1 MNNWENRF
9 NERPIRTG
17 VSFGAAA
24 LIGIMALTVVGG
36 IGFGA
41 LNLLSQ
47 PARVVQKTFD
57 ADNMIYN
64 YEWFRQ
70 QYADIQA
77 MDQKIAASQAS
88 LDAFEASAGP
98 RSGWASSDRNRW
110 DFLNSQVL
118 GLTNQRTTMVA
129 TYNGRASQANRSV
142 FMAGLPETVQ

>member
-1 MNNWENRF
+1 MHEWESRF
-9 NERPIRTG
+9 EKRPVRTG
-17 VSFGAAA
+17 VSLGAAI
-24 LIGIMALTVVGG
+24 LIGAMGLAVVGG

-41 LNLLSQ
+41 LNLLAQ
-47 PARVVQKTFD
+47 PGRIVQKTFD

-88 LDAFEASAGP
+88 LAAFENSAGP

-129 TYNGRASQANRSV
+129 TYNGRASQANRSI
-142 FMAGLPETVQ
+142 FMAGLPENVQ

>member
-1 MNNWENRF
+1 MDEWGSRF
-9 NERPIRTG
+9 EKRPVRTG
-17 VSFGAAA
+17 VSLGAAI
-24 LIGIMALTVVGG
+24 LIGTMGLAVVGG

-77 MDQKIAASQAS
+77 MDQKIAASAS
-88 LDAFEASAGP
+88 SLASFERSAGP
-98 RSGWASSDRNRW
+98 RTGWASSDRNRW

-129 TYNGRASQANRSV
+129 TYNGRASQANRSI
-142 FMAGLPETVQ
+142 FMAGLPETIQ

>member
-9 NERPIRTG
+9 NDRPVRTG
-17 VSFGAAA
+17 VSFGAAV
-24 LIGIMALTVVGG
+24 LIGIMGLSVVGG

-41 LNLLSQ
+41 LNLLAQ

-77 MDQKIAASQAS
+77 MDQKIAASSAS
-88 LDAFEASAGP
+88 LASFEASAGP
-98 RSGWASSDRNRW
+98 RTGWASSDRNRW

-129 TYNGRASQANRSV
+129 TYNGRASQANRSI
-142 FMAGLPETVQ
+142 FMAGLPETIQ

>member
-9 NERPIRTG
+9 NERPVRTG
-17 VSFGAAA
+17 VSFGAAV
-24 LIGIMALTVVGG
+24 LIGLMGLTVVGG
-36 IGFGA
+36 VGFGA

-70 QYADIQA
+70 QYADIQS
-77 MDQKIAASQAS
+77 MDQKIAASSAS
-88 LDAFEASAGP
+88 LAAFEKSAGP

-129 TYNGRASQANRSV
+129 TYNGRASQANRSI
-142 FMAGLPETVQ
+142 FMAGLPEAIQ

>member
-9 NERPIRTG
+9 NERPVRTG
-17 VSFGAAA
+17 VSFGAAV
-24 LIGIMALTVVGG
+24 LIGLMGLTVVGG
-36 IGFGA
+36 VGFGS

-70 QYADIQA
+70 QYADIQS
-77 MDQKIAASQAS
+77 MDQKIAASSAS
-88 LDAFEASAGP
+88 LAAFEKSAGP

-129 TYNGRASQANRSV
+129 TYNGRASQANRSI

>member
-1 MNNWENRF
+1 MNNWESRF
-9 NERPIRTG
+9 NDRPVRTG
-17 VSFGAAA
+17 ISFGVAV
-24 LIGIMALTVVGG
+24 IGGILVLSVVGG
-36 IGFGA
+36 VGFGV
-41 LNLLSQ
+41 LNLSSQ

-77 MDQKIAASQAS
+77 MDQKIAASSVS
-88 LDAFEASAGP
+88 LESFENSAGP
-98 RSGWASSDRNRW
+98 RSGWAASDRNRW

-129 TYNGRASQANRSV
+129 AYNGRASQANRSI
-142 FMAGLPETVQ
+142 FMAGLPEAIQ

>member
-1 MNNWENRF
+1 MHDWENKF
-9 NERPIRTG
+9 ERRPVRTG
-17 VSFGAAA
+17 ISLGAAM
-24 LIGIMALTVVGG
+24 LGGLMVLTVIGG
-36 IGFGA
+36 VGFGA

-77 MDQKIAASQAS
+77 MDQKIAASKAS
-88 LDAFEASAGP
+88 LTAFETSAGP

-129 TYNGRASQANRSV
+129 AYNGRASQANRSI
-142 FMAGLPETVQ
+142 FMAGLPEIIN